1 MIKMTVSI
9 ENYVSTSNAIKSE
22 KTQIF
27 DALAVIHG
35 DLCELARL
43 ERELE
48 SERLKGVTYVKG
60 LPHNAPEL
68 VESLNDYNK
77 QLVLPTQKVYAA
89 VENAIALIYQAN
101 NSAMNGSTDT
111 LPAVFGQSNRIEEFT
126 KGAG

>member
-1 MIKMTVSI
+1 MNKMTVSI
-9 ENYVSTSNAIKSE
+9 ENYVSASNAIKSE

-48 SERLKGVTYVKG
+48 AERLKGVTYVRG
-60 LPHNAPEL
+60 LAHNAPEL
-68 VESLNDYNK
+68 VEPLNDHNK
-77 QLVLPTQKVYAA
+77 QLVLPTQKVY
-89 VENAIALIYQAN
+89 EAIDSVITLIYQAN

-111 LPAVFGQSNRIEEFT
+111 LPDVFGQTNRIEEFT
-126 KGAG
+126 KGVG